1 MCLIKLHTNKKATL
15 ITKWLLATLKLSKG
29 HKLATLPRYLRSI

>member
-29 HKLATLPRYLRSI
+29 HKVATLLRYLHSI